1 MPRLEDVD
9 RELATF
15 GKSEDVL
22 RAALERAV
30 TLRRALG
37 GALSD
42 VDAEL
47 AAIHALDG
55 AAVGAA
61 VESRVPPGASAR
73 PISWEEARRPSAR
86 PPVEDGSGAL
96 DVTEL
101 KGGEVP
107 PVLSP
112 GSDRPPLS
120 AETALYI
127 DPPTHPP
134 PLAPPPA
141 EPLALEPDPEL
152 GDLSPEVPVVR
163 PPTQP
168 PPAPRPAAIAPPSTD
183 TLLAEMLDQPDEEE
197 PAPPPPP
204 PPAPPPSVAEDEAR
218 GAVAAFMADDRDF
231 AALAGADEEP
241 ERTVMMRAEALRPP
255 IAEAS
260 DEVEDFE
267 IDIDEDVVV
276 LEEEEPAEEASAQSQ
291 KSRPPPPPPSRP
303 PETPRSRPPEPPGKG
318 FLSRIL
324 KGGKG

>member
-1 MPRLEDVD
+1 VSRLEDVD
-9 RELATF
+9 RELAAF
-15 GKSEDVL
+15 GKSDEVL
-22 RAALERAV
+22 HATIERAIAV
-30 TLRRALG
+30 RR
-37 GALSD
+37 ALSD

-47 AAIHALDG
+47 EAIRALDG
-55 AAVGAA
+55 AGTA
-61 VESRVPPGASAR
+61 VESRVPPGVQAR
-73 PISWEEARRPSAR
+73 PISWDEARRPSAH

-101 KGGEVP
+101 RADEVP

-134 PLAPPPA
+134 VAASPPP

-168 PPAPRPAAIAPPSTD
+168 PPAPRPVPIAPPSTD
-183 TLLAEMLDQPDEEE
+183 TLLAEMLDQADEE

-204 PPAPPPSVAEDEAR
+204 PPPPPPSVAENEAS

-231 AALAGADEEP
+231 AALADEEE
-241 ERTVMMRAEALRPP
+241 ERTLMVRADALRPP
-255 IAEAS
+255 AAEAS

-276 LEEEEPAEEASAQSQ
+276 LEEEDAAEAQST